1 MKACPFCANEIQDAA
16 IKCMYCHSM
25 IEPAPPPKPVN
36 EVVPAPRTIS
46 PEPIEPAAPPPPP
59 APAKP
64 PAPRRPRHP
73 LLQLLIIL
81 GIVYFVGAAGYD
93 LFKGRF
99 VGVAA
104 NLICIVPFALFAPV
118 VWWAGDVFR
127 NFAMPSMYFGS
138 GAIDMARQRL
148 FWMVGPQSIGV
159 LVVFSLLAALGVFG
173 GMTTL
178 PWGHGD
184 DADSAPASSDAAVA
198 SAAAAE
204 APAASDE
211 PPAPSAAP
219 PSQATSGFSDSGQSV
234 GAIADLPQR
243 DAYPFQLHRV
253 GVYAGATTAPD
264 FSTLDASLS
273 ANVPRF
279 KTVIAGGPNFAG
291 SFVLATVSCGDGC
304 ITALAFN
311 LVNGD
316 ILTMASGGPQEPNL
330 QLEFVKDSRYL
341 RTQWVAQ
348 TDSTGRV
355 TSCGHE
361 DFIMTDQ
368 GFQSQGPGTTAGPC
382 ES

>member
-16 IKCMYCHSM
+16 IKCQFCHSM
-25 IEPAPPPKPVN
+25 LEPAPPPKPVG
-36 EVVPAPRTIS
+36 EVAPAPKTT
-46 PEPIEPAAPPPPP
+46 PAEPKEAVVAPPAQ

-64 PAPRRPRHP
+64 PAQRRPRHP

-99 VGVAA
+99 IGVAA

-127 NFAMPSMYFGS
+127 NFAMPTMYFGS
-138 GAIDMARQRL
+138 GAIDMAKQRL

-159 LVVFSLLAALGVFG
+159 LVVFSLFAALGVFG

-178 PWGHGD
+178 PFGHVI
-184 DADSAPASSDAAVA
+184 DADSAPASSAAAVA

-204 APAASDE
+204 APPASDQ
-211 PPAPSAAP
+211 PAPPSAAP
-219 PSQATSGFSDSGQSV
+219 PPQAVSGFSDNGQSV
-234 GAIADLPQR
+234 GAIENLPQR

-253 GVYAGATTAPD
+253 GVYSGATTAPD
-264 FSTLDASLS
+264 FSTLDSSLS
-273 ANVPRF
+273 ANVPQF
-279 KTVIAGGPNFAG
+279 KAAVAGGPNFAG
-291 SFVLATVSCGDGC
+291 SFVLVTAPCGDGC

-311 LVNGD
+311 LANGD
-316 ILTMASGGPQEPNL
+316 ILTMGSGGPQEPNL

-341 RTQWVAQ
+341 RTQWAAQ
-348 TDSTGRV
+348 TDSTGQV

-368 GFQSQGPGTTAGPC
+368 GFQSQGPMTSAGAC
-382 ES
+382 ET